1 MRAAVIAAAGMDRDE
16 LYTEALRTFGL
27 VRRRPVVVV
36 RLDRAAAALA
46 LWEGRMWLE
55 AGVFVQRIGE

>member
-1 MRAAVIAAAGMDRDE
+1 
-16 LYTEALRTFGL
+16 
-27 VRRRPVVVV
+27 VV